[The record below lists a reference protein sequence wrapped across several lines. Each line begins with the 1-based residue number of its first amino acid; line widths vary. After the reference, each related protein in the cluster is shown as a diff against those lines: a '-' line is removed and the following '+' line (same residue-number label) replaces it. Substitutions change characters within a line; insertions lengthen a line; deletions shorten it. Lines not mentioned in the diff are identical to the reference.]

1 MIKQLRRKFIAIALA
16 SVAIVLLVIVGG
28 INISNYIAV
37 MSREDARAD
46 LVAAVDGD
54 LAELDGDRFGEAG
67 EKRGPGGPADFQ
79 GQEQGFELQG
89 LDSGLG
95 REAPFDTRYFIVWV
109 DADDDDG
116 ALAVSADLSHIV
128 SIDATEALDLGER
141 AWRSNRD
148 RGTIDGFRF
157 LRCEIDDEDAIVFV
171 DISRDASSFRSFALA
186 SAVASVAGLLAVAA
200 ILVPVSAIVVRPIE
214 ESQERQRR
222 NEEQRHDQDPG
233 LFQYVFHKC

>member
-109 DADDDDG
+109 DADDSDADG
-116 ALAVSADLSHIV
+116 MLAVSADLSHIM
-128 SIDATEALDLGER
+128 SIDAAEALDLG
-141 AWRSNRD
+141 
-148 RGTIDGFRF
+148 GDG
-157 LRCEIDDEDAIVFV
+157 
-171 DISRDASSFRSFALA
+171 
-186 SAVASVAGLLAVAA
+186 
-200 ILVPVSAIVVRPIE
+200 VVRDGGVLE
-214 ESQERQRR
+214 L
-222 NEEQRHDQDPG
+222 D
-233 LFQYVFHKC
+233 L

>member
-141 AWRSNRD
+141 GLYGHTARHHRRVQVPALRD
-148 RGTIDGFRF
+148 RR
-157 LRCEIDDEDAIVFV
+157 
-171 DISRDASSFRSFALA
+171 
-186 SAVASVAGLLAVAA
+186 
-200 ILVPVSAIVVRPIE
+200 
-214 ESQERQRR
+214 
-222 NEEQRHDQDPG
+222 
-233 LFQYVFHKC
+233 